1 MESGTNGSQEK
12 KLSHPDFDLDSA
24 KNEMTK
30 IKADAMRSAEFT
42 ADMEKEDNADQK
54 LDFLKNEN
62 DKLVK
67 MIENLPDD
75 EESENEV
82 YNTIFPEQK
91 SLSRDFWSKL
101 ENFISK

>member
-1 MESGTNGSQEK
+1 
-12 KLSHPDFDLDSA
+12 
-24 KNEMTK
+24 MTK
-30 IKADAMRSAEFT
+30 IKADGMRSAEFT
-42 ADMEKEDNADQK
+42 ADMEREDNADHK

-82 YNTIFPEQK
+82 YNTIFPGQK
-91 SLSRDFWSKL
+91 SFSREFWAKL
-101 ENFISK
+101 ENYISK